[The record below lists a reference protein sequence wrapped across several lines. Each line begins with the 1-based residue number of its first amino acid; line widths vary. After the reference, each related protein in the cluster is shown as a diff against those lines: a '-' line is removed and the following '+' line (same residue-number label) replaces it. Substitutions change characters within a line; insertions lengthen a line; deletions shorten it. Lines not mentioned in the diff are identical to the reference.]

1 MGLSADHESL
11 FKTWLEEHQG
21 IVVKIARSFSTTP
34 TDYEELRQEL
44 MLQLWISIK
53 TFTGQ
58 AKVSTWIYRVCLNT
72 AMTWRRHTE
81 RREKRI
87 DANADIEQIVNE
99 AGSPADSVSDEEML
113 KNLYAAIHNL
123 REGDRAL
130 ILLSLDGVAYREIA
144 DITGLTENHVGVA
157 LTRAR
162 QRLGKILKGMTDEM
176 E

>member
-1 MGLSADHESL
+1 MELSADHESL
-11 FKTWLEEHQG
+11 FRTWLEEHQG

-34 TDYEELRQEL
+34 VDYEELQQEL

-72 AMTWRRHTE
+72 AMTWQRGIK
-81 RREKRI
+81 RRENQI
-87 DANADIEQIVNE
+87 DANADIGQIVTE
-99 AGSPADSVSDEEML
+99 VDSPADSVSDEEML
-113 KNLYAAIHNL
+113 ENLYAAIHDL
-123 REGDRAL
+123 KEGDRAL

>member
-21 IVVKIARSFSTTP
+21 IVVKIARSFSTTQID
-34 TDYEELRQEL
+34 TEELQQEL
-44 MLQLWISIK
+44 MLQLWISTK

-58 AKVSTWIYRVCLNT
+58 AKASTWIYRVCLNT
-72 AMTWRRHTE
+72 AMTWRRGTE

-87 DANADIEQIVNE
+87 DPHADIGQIVTE
-99 AGSPADSVSDEEML
+99 VGSPADSVSDEEML
-113 KNLYAAIHNL
+113 DNLYTAIHELN
-123 REGDRAL
+123 EGDRAL